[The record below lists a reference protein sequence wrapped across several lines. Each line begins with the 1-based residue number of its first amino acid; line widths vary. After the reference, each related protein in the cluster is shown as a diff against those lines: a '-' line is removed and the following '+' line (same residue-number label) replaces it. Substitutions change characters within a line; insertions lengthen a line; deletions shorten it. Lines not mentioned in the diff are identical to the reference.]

1 MTVDNEKVLQQSA
14 LLIYTVLPC
23 QWLEEIF
30 TKILSC
36 KPRQQARKFVR
47 VFKDK
52 EAEGGGEGRRRKGG
66 MAAGGEREKDL
77 PLIPWYIGEI
87 ISSKMK
93 QTCYFFFSPWKEVSS
108 EFHLGLENIC
118 ETCLLSVGGER
129 SFLFNSDF
137 NSTIKQSVQKARSRE
152 P

>member
-66 MAAGGEREKDL
+66 MAGGEGGGREKDL
-77 PLIPWYIGEI
+77 PLIPRYIGEI
-87 ISSKMK
+87 ISSKLK
-93 QTCYFFFSPWKEVSS
+93 QTCYFFFPPGKKS
-108 EFHLGLENIC
+108 HLK
-118 ETCLLSVGGER
+118 
-129 SFLFNSDF
+129 
-137 NSTIKQSVQKARSRE
+137 ST
-152 P
+152 

>member
-66 MAAGGEREKDL
+66 MAGGRGGERERL
-77 PLIPWYIGEI
+77 AFNPPVHRGNY
-87 ISSKMK
+87 K
-93 QTCYFFFSPWKEVSS
+93 Q
-108 EFHLGLENIC
+108 
-118 ETCLLSVGGER
+118 
-129 SFLFNSDF
+129 
-137 NSTIKQSVQKARSRE
+137 
-152 P
+152 